1 MKKFYNDPSLGIQ
14 TEDAPANNDGSGEV
28 SMSPDASP

>member
-14 TEDAPANNDGSGEV
+14 TEDVPTNNAGSGAV
-28 SMSPDASP
+28 SMST